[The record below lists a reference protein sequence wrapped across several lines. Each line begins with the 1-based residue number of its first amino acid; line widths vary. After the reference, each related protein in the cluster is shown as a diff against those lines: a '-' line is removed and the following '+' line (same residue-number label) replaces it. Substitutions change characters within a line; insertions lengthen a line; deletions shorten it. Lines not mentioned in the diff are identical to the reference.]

1 VRRAVEK
8 AKGNKPEKVKVRI
21 ESKDIESA
29 LMEVS
34 SQ

>member
-8 AKGNKPEKVKVRI
+8 GKGDKSKKVKVRI

-34 SQ
+34 LT